1 LDDSESTAR
10 TKIFLKFYESSN
22 ISCFDLLYISDLPTF
37 PGNISD
43 FDYEITFSA
52 RFVDAFNENAR
63 VMLF

>member
-1 LDDSESTAR
+1 M
-10 TKIFLKFYESSN
+10 KHK
-22 ISCFDLLYISDLPTF
+22 LLYISDLPTF